1 MARKEHHIVPNSN
14 GGWDVKRENAKRS
27 SGHYETKKEAMEAGR
42 RMSINQGTE
51 LIPHRKDGHLL
62 LHRISCTVI
71 PLYYNIAFSDC
82 KGLQKLICKLFMN
95 LKIILFAFILSFF
108 PTEML

>member
-1 MARKEHHIVPNSN
+1 MNLTLYSGGKTSIRMQMAALPAVQERIEGKHMPRKEHHVVPNPD

-51 LIPHRKDGHLL
+51 LIPHRKDGTIQNPNSHGNDPCPP
-62 LHRISCTVI
+62 R
-71 PLYYNIAFSDC
+71 D
-82 KGLQKLICKLFMN
+82 KK
-95 LKIILFAFILSFF
+95 
-108 PTEML
+108 

>member
-42 RMSINQGTE
+42 RMSINQ
-51 LIPHRKDGHLL
+51 
-62 LHRISCTVI
+62 
-71 PLYYNIAFSDC
+71 
-82 KGLQKLICKLFMN
+82 
-95 LKIILFAFILSFF
+95 
-108 PTEML
+108 

>member
-1 MARKEHHIVPNSN
+1 MPRSTILMQTGAQCAAPRLIGGKHMARKEHHIVPNSN

-51 LIPHRKDGHLL
+51 LIPHRKDGTIQNPNSHGNDPCPP
-62 LHRISCTVI
+62 R
-71 PLYYNIAFSDC
+71 D
-82 KGLQKLICKLFMN
+82 KK
-95 LKIILFAFILSFF
+95 
-108 PTEML
+108 

>member
-1 MARKEHHIVPNSN
+1 MARKEHHIVPNSK

-51 LIPHRKDGHLL
+51 LIRRGTRSNQNRPAG
-62 LHRISCTVI
+62 
-71 PLYYNIAFSDC
+71 P
-82 KGLQKLICKLFMN
+82 
-95 LKIILFAFILSFF
+95 
-108 PTEML
+108 